1 MAGGASS
8 PRVVACVV
16 VALLLL
22 SFAVEPLEAVA
33 AAAAP
38 ATATK
43 PIRCRKCDHA
53 CKKSCKG
60 YGRDSSCSLPCGDPS
75 NKAGCESCL
84 DAYYLKCLNYCG
96 QSCRVTCTSG

>member
-1 MAGGASS
+1 MAASEFRS
-8 PRVVACVV
+8 GRRAVALVV
-16 VALLLL
+16 VICAVLLL
-22 SFAVEPLEAVA
+22 SSAVERA
-33 AAAAP
+33 AAQVP
-38 ATATK
+38 
-43 PIRCRKCDHA
+43 CSKCDHA